1 MFYYIDTTS
10 TPSFPIEWV
19 KTESD
24 FYFRSVETETGLGWW
39 VLLIAVISAYAYPFL
54 AFSDLTCHHE
64 NTEIGVFWLHHTTW
78 SSGDRA

>member
-24 FYFRSVETETGLGWW
+24 FYFRSVETETGLG
-39 VLLIAVISAYAYPFL
+39 
-54 AFSDLTCHHE
+54 
-64 NTEIGVFWLHHTTW
+64 
-78 SSGDRA
+78 